1 MKKSKRQRQKWDEG
15 GELRMKTE
23 IFDLIKSFE
32 GIIGAILGTLMT
44 LIVTHILRKTGKI
57 TSNIVNIECRYVNHG
72 SRSGEIVST
81 LSEADHASIEIIVDF
96 FNSSESY
103 KSVNDIEIR
112 LCDNNDNEIQKIIPQ
127 DLYTSKAG
135 RHSTHND
142 NLEYFNIGPN
152 ELIKK
157 GLRIDFHSE
166 NIERLKNTEYFK
178 LIYSV
183 HKGSAGSKK
192 VITKIINF

>member
-1 MKKSKRQRQKWDEG
+1 MTK
-15 GELRMKTE
+15 E

-44 LIVTHILRKTGKI
+44 LIVTHTLRKTGKI
-57 TSNIVNIECRYVNHG
+57 TSNIVNIEFRYVNHG
-72 SRSGEIVST
+72 SRFGETVST

-96 FNSSESY
+96 FNNSESY

-127 DLYTSKAG
+127 DLDPRKASK
-135 RHSTHND
+135 HSIHYD

-166 NIERLKNTEYFK
+166 NIELLRNTEYFK
-178 LIYSV
+178 FIYSV
-183 HKGSAGSKK
+183 HNGSASSKK
-192 VITKIINF
+192 VITKIVNF